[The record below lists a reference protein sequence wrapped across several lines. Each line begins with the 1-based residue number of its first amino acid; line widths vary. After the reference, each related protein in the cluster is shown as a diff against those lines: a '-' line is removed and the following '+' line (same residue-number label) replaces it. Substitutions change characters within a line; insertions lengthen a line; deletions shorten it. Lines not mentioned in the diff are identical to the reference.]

1 MDQFGL
7 AFLLCCFIAGVVS
20 ETISGALIM
29 YLALAFML
37 FSAPA
42 KAETYY
48 SFKYN
53 TKDELKISVPAV
65 DYFEARTKASK
76 ICFQALT
83 GGKYQGEEIGLSYVD
98 ICVNPEGK

>member
-1 MDQFGL
+1 MDKIIWFG
-7 AFLLCCFIAGVVS
+7 AFVIYFLTVI
-20 ETISGALIM
+20 
-29 YLALAFML
+29 YLVL
-37 FSAPA
+37 FSPAA

-53 TKDELKISVPAV
+53 TKDELKISVPAS

-83 GGKYQGEEIGLSYVD
+83 GGKYQGEEESLRIIDV
-98 ICVNPEGK
+98 CANPAVK